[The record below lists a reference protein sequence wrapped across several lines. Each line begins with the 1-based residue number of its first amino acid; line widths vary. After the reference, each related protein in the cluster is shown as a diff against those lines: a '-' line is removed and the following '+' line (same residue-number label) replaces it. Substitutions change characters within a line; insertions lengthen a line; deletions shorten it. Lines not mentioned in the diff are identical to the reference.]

1 MDYSTFAAEKLK
13 CIFTYLFILRQVMN
27 EFKLY
32 DLKVETIQGER
43 PFVCSHIAGDS
54 FEVRGENLYFKT
66 DKPFSL
72 YALAALLPLLP
83 SKQRPLSQYDWM
95 ATDHIVACPDP
106 HCGARFKISRIG
118 SQVVRRS
125 DTTVVPLP
133 EKNDWTE

>member
-1 MDYSTFAAEKLK
+1 MS
-13 CIFTYLFILRQVMN
+13 

-32 DLKVETIQGER
+32 DLQVETIAGER
-43 PFVCSHIAGDS
+43 PFVCSHQAGES

-83 SKQRPLSQYDWM
+83 AKQRPLNHYDWM
-95 ATDHIVACPDP
+95 ATDHIIACPDP

-118 SQVVRRS
+118 SHVYKRS
-125 DTTVVPLP
+125 ETTVVPLP
-133 EKNDWTE
+133 EKNDWRE